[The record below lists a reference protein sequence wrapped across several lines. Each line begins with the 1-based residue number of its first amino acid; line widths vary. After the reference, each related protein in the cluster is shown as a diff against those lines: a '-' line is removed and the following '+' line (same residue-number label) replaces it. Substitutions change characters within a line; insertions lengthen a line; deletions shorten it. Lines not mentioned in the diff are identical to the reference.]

1 MSEDRPLSLP
11 ADDVQDAIGRL
22 EAAGFFRQIGE
33 MEQALKQIAG
43 DLRRLGDATVP
54 GRGDTESLNAHIVAL
69 EAAVTVLMRT
79 LPADA
84 ERFGADPPP
93 PSGGAGGFA

>member
-1 MSEDRPLSLP
+1 MSEDRPPPLA
-11 ADDVQDAIGRL
+11 ADDVQAMIGRL

-33 MEQALKQIAG
+33 LEQALKQIAG

-69 EAAVTVLMRT
+69 EAAVAVLMRT
-79 LPADA
+79 LPADV
-84 ERFGADPPP
+84 ETFGADRPPH
-93 PSGGAGGFA
+93 GGAGGFA